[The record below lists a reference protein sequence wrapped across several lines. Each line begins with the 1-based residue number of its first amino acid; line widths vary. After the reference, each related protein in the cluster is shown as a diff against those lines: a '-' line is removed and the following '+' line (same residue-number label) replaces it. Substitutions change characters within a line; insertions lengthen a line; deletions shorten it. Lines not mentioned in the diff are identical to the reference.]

1 MSTGSVANHHTV
13 ANQAK
18 RSAEQ
23 RDAWRER
30 VDIGNLM
37 ERLQAAAEGKEGRE
51 LNAMQIK
58 ASEVLLDRL
67 VPRLSATEITEV
79 NELDTLS
86 RDDILARIQLLLR
99 SDPSLLTE
107 LVALQAR
114 EAAQQP
120 SESLQVQPKV
130 A

>member
-1 MSTGSVANHHTV
+1 MSGNAHT
-13 ANQAK
+13 AALKDK

-23 RDAWRER
+23 RDAWKER
-30 VDIGNLM
+30 VQIGALVSM
-37 ERLQAAAEGKEGRE
+37 LEKHALGEGKGRRKRIEPSRIKAAE
-51 LNAMQIK
+51 
-58 ASEVLLDRL
+58 VVLDRF
-67 VPRLSATEITEV
+67 VAKLSSTEITEV

-86 RDDILARIQLLLR
+86 RDDILARIQLLLK
-99 SDPSLLTE
+99 SDPSLLPE

-120 SESLQVQPKV
+120 VESLQPQQKS